1 MVMNPSPRSGR
12 AALVLMLGAL
22 GLLAGCGEP
31 EPEPVTADIRGVIT
45 ALTPAGEPGAG
56 LGSVR
61 IEGAKLPDTRYDK
74 ASVRITSET
83 RVFQQLGD
91 FRRPLTFAD
100 LALGDK
106 VEARFTGPV
115 ADSYPVQATA
125 SEVVILLRLG
135 QIPPPAQ
142 PSQPTPAEPA
152 DTTPSDLEGFEDE
165 IQEAQEEPAPIPG
178 TPSIPV
184 LRDVR
189 TGLQEGFDRVVFE
202 FAGDKLPEH
211 KIEYVDQPVR
221 CGSGM
226 KAEVAGKAWL
236 QVQLRPAQAHDEKGA
251 VTVKSLEWRPK
262 LRAVREIQL
271 ICDFEADVT
280 WVLGLDQKRE
290 YNVLELTDP
299 PRVVVDVTAY

>member
-1 MVMNPSPRSGR
+1 MNPTPRSGR
-12 AALVLMLGAL
+12 AALALMLGGLA
-22 GLLAGCGEP
+22 LLAGCDGP
-31 EPEPVTADIRGVIT
+31 EPEPVTIDIRGVIT

-61 IEGAKLPDTRYDK
+61 IEGAKQPDTRYDK

-115 ADSYPVQATA
+115 AESYPVQATA
-125 SEVVILLRLG
+125 SEVVILFRLG
-135 QIPPPAQ
+135 QIPPAAR

-165 IQEAQEEPAPIPG
+165 IQEAQETPAPG
-178 TPSIPV
+178 TLPPIPV

-202 FAGDKLPEH
+202 FAGDQLPEH
-211 KIEYVDQPVR
+211 KVEYVDPPVH

-226 KAEVAGKAWL
+226 KADIAGKAWL

-251 VTVKSLEWRPK
+251 ATVKSLEWRPK

-290 YNVLELTDP
+290 HKVLELTNP
-299 PRVVVDVTAY
+299 PRVVVDVQR

>member
-1 MVMNPSPRSGR
+1 MNPTRRSGR
-12 AALVLMLGAL
+12 AALALVLGTL

-45 ALTPAGEPGAG
+45 ALTPAGEPGGG

-61 IEGAKLPDTRYDK
+61 IEGAKQPDTRYDK

-91 FRRPLTFAD
+91 FCRPLTFAD

-106 VEARFTGPV
+106 VEASFTGPV
-115 ADSYPVQATA
+115 AESYPVQATA
-125 SEVVILLRLG
+125 SEVVILFRLG
-135 QIPPPAQ
+135 QVPPAEQ
-142 PSQPTPAEPA
+142 PGQPTPAEPA
-152 DTTPSDLEGFEDE
+152 DTTPSDFEGFEDE
-165 IQEAQEEPAPIPG
+165 IQEAREETAPTPG
-178 TPSIPV
+178 TLPPIPV
-184 LRDVR
+184 LREVR

-251 VTVKSLEWRPK
+251 VTVKSVEWRPK
-262 LRAVREIQL
+262 LHAVREIQL

-280 WVLGLDQKRE
+280 WILGLDQKRE
-290 YNVLELTDP
+290 HKVLELTDP
-299 PRVVVDVTAY
+299 PRVVVDVTY

>member
-1 MVMNPSPRSGR
+1 MNSTPRSGG
-12 AALVLMLGAL
+12 AALALAFGVL
-22 GLLAGCGEP
+22 GLLAGCGGS

-45 ALTPAGEPGAG
+45 ALTPAGEPGAA

-61 IEGAKLPDTRYDK
+61 IEGAKQPDTRYDK
-74 ASVRITSET
+74 ASVRITPET

-115 ADSYPVQATA
+115 AESYPVQATA
-125 SEVVILLRLG
+125 SEVVILFRLG
-135 QIPPPAQ
+135 QTPPAAR
-142 PSQPTPAEPA
+142 PSQPTPAPPA
-152 DTTPSDLEGFEDE
+152 GDLPSDFEGFDDE
-165 IQEAQEEPAPIPG
+165 AQEAQEEPTPAPGALP
-178 TPSIPV
+178 PIPV

-189 TGLQEGFDRVVFE
+189 TGSQEGFDRVVFE
-202 FAGDKLPEH
+202 FAGDQLPEH
-211 KIEYVDQPVR
+211 KVEYIDQPVR

-226 KAEVAGKAWL
+226 KAEVAGRAWL

-262 LRAVREIQL
+262 LRTVEEIQL
-271 ICDFEADVT
+271 TCDFEADVT

-290 YNVLELTDP
+290 YKVLELNGP
-299 PRVVVDVTAY
+299 PRVVVDVQR